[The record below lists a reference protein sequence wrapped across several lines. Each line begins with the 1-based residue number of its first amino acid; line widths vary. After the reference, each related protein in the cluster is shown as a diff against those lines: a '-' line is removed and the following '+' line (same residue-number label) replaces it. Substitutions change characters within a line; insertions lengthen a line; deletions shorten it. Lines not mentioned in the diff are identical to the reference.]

1 MLLVAVNMLR
11 IAAFESQLDRPKKIY
26 ELKPSTFYTP
36 YTPCTPYTDKR
47 KMIRVEKAAAALAA
61 AEALKIDPPTRN

>member
-36 YTPCTPYTDKR
+36 YTDKR
-47 KMIRVEKAAAALAA
+47 KMIRVEKAAAALAS
-61 AEALKIDPPTRN
+61 AEAPKIDPSTRN